1 LSTTPETAGCPTQ
14 ESLLWKAARQR
25 VRYWNQDHI

>member
-25 VRYWNQDHI
+25 VR